1 MLGHRELTA
10 EDYLVILKRR
20 ARLIIV
26 SAIVFLGVGIGLTY
40 VLPPEYVSQ
49 TLILI
54 EEQKV
59 PEKYVVPVVSEDLAT
74 RLASMKEQIL
84 SRSRVQPII
93 ERFNLFAGAGRTLDD
108 RVEMTQKAIGIKAI
122 QSARGMPGFFISF
135 KAQDAR
141 TAQQVC
147 GEITSLFVSE
157 NLSAREQS
165 AEGTTDFLKQQLE
178 DAKRNLDEQD
188 TKLADFERKNI
199 GKLPGESLNI
209 GGQNVAMGGANE
221 GMLQALT
228 TQLEATNQNVGRF
241 EQSETLLQAM
251 VTQETQNIKNAQPVA
266 GGVSV
271 DERREQLK
279 LLTVQRDQLLE
290 QYQPTYPDVVTLNRK
305 IADLQAQIAHPK
317 TAPEPAAAAAA
328 PQAKA
333 DPPQLVQ
340 LKLQLHGEQQNLT
353 AAKQEQARLSEQI
366 KTVQGRIE
374 ASPAVEQ
381 EFKQVTRDHNQ
392 AQEFYNSLLAKM
404 NESSM
409 ATALE
414 HRQQGEQFHV
424 MDAPNLPD
432 SPTFPNPYLFAG
444 AGLFFGIMIGVMI
457 SAWLEY
463 RDTTLRNEKDVW
475 AFTKLPTLATI
486 SFING
491 LPQPSR
497 DRKSLWPFSRPPKP
511 AESANG

>member
-10 EDYLVILKRR
+10 DDYWAILKRR
-20 ARLIIV
+20 ARLIAVCALI
-26 SAIVFLGVGIGLTY
+26 FLGVGIGLTY
-40 VLPPEYVSQ
+40 VLPPVYLSQ

-59 PEKYVVPVVSEDLAT
+59 PEKYVVPVVTEDLSA

-93 ERFNLFAGAGRTLDD
+93 ERFNLFSGAGRTLDD
-108 RVEMTQKAIGIKAI
+108 RIEMTQKAIGIKAI
-122 QSARGMPGFFISF
+122 QSTRGMPGFFISF

-178 DAKRNLDEQD
+178 DAKRNLDDQD
-188 TKLADFERKNI
+188 AKLAEFERKNI
-199 GKLPGESLNI
+199 GKLPGGSISI
-209 GGQNVAMGGANE
+209 GGSSIAMGSANQS
-221 GMLQALT
+221 MLQSLT
-228 TQLEATNQNVGRF
+228 SQLEAANQSVGRL

-251 VTQETQNIKNAQPVA
+251 ITQETENQKNVEPAI
-266 GGVSV
+266 GGVTV
-271 DERREQLK
+271 DERRSQLK
-279 LLTVQRDQLLE
+279 TLINQRNELLN
-290 QYQPTYPDVVTLNRK
+290 QYQSDYPDVVAINRK
-305 IADLQAQIAHPK
+305 IAELQEMIAHPA
-317 TAPEPAAAAAA
+317 TEPAAIAA
-328 PQAKA
+328 PPVKKG
-333 DPPQLVQ
+333 DSPQLFQ
-340 LKLQLHGEQQNLT
+340 LKTQLRGEQQSLT
-353 AAKQEQARLSEQI
+353 AAKQEQGRIQEQI
-366 KTVQGRIE
+366 RAVQSKIE
-374 ASPAVEQ
+374 ASPAIE
-381 EFKQVTRDHNQ
+381 EEYKQVTRDHDI
-392 AQEFYNSLLAKM
+392 ALGFYNSLLGKM

-414 HRQQGEQFHV
+414 HRQQGENFRV

-432 SPTFPNPYLFAG
+432 SPTFPNPYIFAG
-444 AGLFFGIMIGVMI
+444 GGLFCGIMIGVGI
-457 SAWLEY
+457 AAWLEY

-491 LPQPSR
+491 LPQPNR
-497 DRKSLWPFSRPPKP
+497 ERKSLWPFSRPPKP
-511 AESANG
+511 ADTANG

>member
-10 EDYLVILKRR
+10 EDYFAILKRR
-20 ARLIIV
+20 ARLIV
-26 SAIVFLGVGIGLTY
+26 VCAIVFLGVGIGLTY
-40 VLPPEYVSQ
+40 VLPPQYMSQ

-59 PEKYVVPVVSEDLAT
+59 PEKYVVPVVTEDLGA

-108 RVEMTQKAIGIKAI
+108 RIEMTQKAIGIKAI
-122 QSARGMPGFFISF
+122 QSTRGMPGFFISF

-178 DAKRNLDEQD
+178 DAKRALDDQD
-188 TKLADFERKNI
+188 AKLAEFERKNM
-199 GKLPGESLNI
+199 GKLPGGSISL
-209 GGQNVAMGGANE
+209 GGTSIAMGSANQ
-221 GMLQALT
+221 GMLQSMT
-228 TQLEATNQNVGRF
+228 SQLEAANQAVGRL

-251 VTQETQNIKNAQPVA
+251 ITQETQNQKNAEPGGA
-266 GGVSV
+266 GAT
-271 DERREQLK
+271 DERRSQLK
-279 LLTVQRDQLLE
+279 ALIKQRDELLN
-290 QYQPTYPDVVTLNRK
+290 QYQPDFPDVVAVNRK
-305 IADLQAQIAHPK
+305 ISDLQAAIAHPS
-317 TAPEPAAAAAA
+317 TDAAAVAAQ
-328 PQAKA
+328 PKK
-333 DPPQLVQ
+333 DGDSPQLFQ
-340 LKLQLHGEQQNLT
+340 LKAQLRGEQQSLT
-353 AAKQEQARLSEQI
+353 AAKQEQGRIQEQI
-366 KTVQGRIE
+366 KVVQGKIE
-374 ASPAVEQ
+374 ASPAIE
-381 EFKQVTRDHNQ
+381 EEYKQVTRDHNI
-392 AQEFYNSLLAKM
+392 AQEFYNSLLQKM

-444 AGLFFGIMIGVMI
+444 GGLFAGIMIGVFI

-491 LPQPSR
+491 LPQPAK
-497 DRKSLWPFSRPPKP
+497 DRKSVWPFSRPPKP
-511 AESANG
+511 AENLNG

>member
-10 EDYLVILKRR
+10 EDYFAILKRR

-26 SAIVFLGVGIGLTY
+26 SSVVFLGVGIGLTF
-40 VLPPEYVSQ
+40 VLPPQYMSQ

-59 PEKYVVPVVSEDLAT
+59 PEKYVVPVVTEDLSS

-84 SRSRVQPII
+84 SRSRIQPII

-108 RVEMTQKAIGIKAI
+108 RIEMTQKAIGIKAI
-122 QSARGMPGFFISF
+122 QSAHGMPGFFISF

-178 DAKRNLDEQD
+178 DAKRALDDQD
-188 TKLADFERKNI
+188 AKMAEFERKNI
-199 GKLPGESLNI
+199 GKLPGASLSVGGSNINMGSASQSMLESLTS
-209 GGQNVAMGGANE
+209 Q
-221 GMLQALT
+221 LQAS
-228 TQLEATNQNVGRF
+228 NQNVGRL
-241 EQSETLLQAM
+241 EQSTTLLQAM
-251 VTQETQNIKNAQPVA
+251 VNQEVLNQKNAEPAV
-266 GGVSV
+266 GGVTV
-271 DERREQLK
+271 DERRAELK
-279 LLTVQRDQLLE
+279 VLINQRNELLN
-290 QYQPTYPDVVTLNRK
+290 QYSAEYPDVVSINRK
-305 IADLQAQIAHPK
+305 ISDLQAAIAHPVVD
-317 TAPEPAAAAAA
+317 PAAVATQ
-328 PQAKA
+328 PKNQK
-333 DPPQLVQ
+333 DSPELFQ
-340 LKLQLHGEQQNLT
+340 LKTQLRGEQQNLA
-353 AAKQEQARLSEQI
+353 AAKQEQTRIQDQI
-366 KTVQGRIE
+366 KVVQGRIE
-374 ASPAVEQ
+374 ASPAIE
-381 EFKQVTRDHNQ
+381 EEYKQVTRDHETALQ
-392 AQEFYNSLLAKM
+392 FYNSLLAKM

-432 SPTFPNPYLFAG
+432 APTFPNPYIFAG
-444 AGLFFGIMIGVMI
+444 CGLFGGIMIGVFI
-457 SAWLEY
+457 AAWLEY
-463 RDTTLRNEKDVW
+463 RDTTLRNEKDIW

-491 LPQPSR
+491 LPQPTK
-497 DRKSLWPFSRPPKP
+497 DRKSVWPFSRPPKT
-511 AESANG
+511 AETTNG

>member
-10 EDYLVILKRR
+10 EDYFAILKRR
-20 ARLIIV
+20 ARLIV
-26 SAIVFLGVGIGLTY
+26 VCSVVFLGVGIGLTY
-40 VLPPEYVSQ
+40 VLPPQYVSQ

-59 PEKYVVPVVSEDLAT
+59 PEKYVVPVVSEDLT
-74 RLASMKEQIL
+74 SRLASMKEQIL

-108 RVEMTQKAIGIKAI
+108 RIEMTQKAIGIKAI
-122 QSARGMPGFFISF
+122 QSTHGMPGFFISF

-178 DAKRNLDEQD
+178 DAKRNLDDQD
-188 TKLADFERKNI
+188 AKLAEFERKNI
-199 GKLPGESLNI
+199 GRLPGASLSVGGSSINMGSASQSMLESL
-209 GGQNVAMGGANE
+209 
-221 GMLQALT
+221 T
-228 TQLEATNQNVGRF
+228 SQLEASNQNVGRL
-241 EQSETLLQAM
+241 EQSVTLLQAM
-251 VTQETQNIKNAQPVA
+251 VNQEVQNQKNAEPAV
-266 GGVSV
+266 GGVTV
-271 DERREQLK
+271 DERRAELK
-279 LLTVQRDQLLE
+279 ALINQRNDLLN
-290 QYQPTYPDVVTLNRK
+290 QYQSDYPDVVTVNRK
-305 IADLQAQIAHPK
+305 IAELQAAIAHPS
-317 TAPEPAAAAAA
+317 
-328 PQAKA
+328 A
-333 DPPQLVQ
+333 DPAVVASQPKNQKDSPELFQ
-340 LKLQLHGEQQNLT
+340 LKTQLRGEQQNL
-353 AAKQEQARLSEQI
+353 AGAKQEQARIQEQI
-366 KTVQGRIE
+366 KVVQGKIE
-374 ASPAVEQ
+374 ASPAIE
-381 EFKQVTRDHNQ
+381 EEYKQVTRDHETALQ
-392 AQEFYNSLLAKM
+392 FYNSLLAKM

-432 SPTFPNPYLFAG
+432 SPTFPNPYIFAG
-444 AGLFFGIMIGVMI
+444 GGLLAGIMIGVFI
-457 SAWLEY
+457 AAWLEY

-486 SFING
+486 SFISG
-491 LPQPSR
+491 LPQPAK
-497 DRKSLWPFSRPPKP
+497 DKKSLWPFSRPPKP
-511 AESANG
+511 AENTNG